1 MVKQG
6 GEIQPNTFVRK
17 EVRKAVVGA
26 HLRVRPLVGG
36 HLGPPLQKI
45 TVCLRRYMKPKCCEP
60 RGETVKKG
68 WQFLSLR
75 WWVVHF
81 LGFALVYTAGRLTAA
96 LMKG

>member
-1 MVKQG
+1 VPK
-6 GEIQPNTFVRK
+6 
-17 EVRKAVVGA
+17 
-26 HLRVRPLVGG
+26 RVLSPAAAFLFIRM
-36 HLGPPLQKI
+36 
-45 TVCLRRYMKPKCCEP
+45 TATW
-60 RGETVKKG
+60 GETMKKG